1 VGRERL
7 DFAEFYERSWGP
19 CLKAV
24 LATQASAQMAE
35 DQLAEAFA
43 RAWASWWT
51 VRRHPA
57 PRAWVV
63 RTALNVG
70 VSWWRHQRRE
80 VALGGQEG
88 SHDTDIGTG
97 GVDDGLLKALRR
109 LPLRE
114 REVVVLR
121 LVLDL
126 DTATTAR
133 QLGIAPG
140 TVRAHLARAMA
151 ALRLQVVPD
160 DPMEA
165 TKCTTATS

>member
-1 VGRERL
+1 MGHERL
-7 DFAEFYERSWGP
+7 DFAEFYEASWGP

-24 LATQASAQMAE
+24 LANQASPQAAE

-43 RAWASWWT
+43 RAWASWWS

-70 VSWWRHQRRE
+70 VSSWRRQRRE
-80 VALGGQEG
+80 VALRAQDRAHE
-88 SHDTDIGTG
+88 TDLGTG
-97 GVDDGLLKALRR
+97 GVDGGLLDALRQ

-126 DTATTAR
+126 DTATTAK

-151 ALRLQVVPD
+151 ALRLQLVPD

-165 TKCTTATS
+165 AQCTTTN

>member
-1 VGRERL
+1 
-7 DFAEFYERSWGP
+7 
-19 CLKAV
+19 
-24 LATQASAQMAE
+24 M
-35 DQLAEAFA
+35 
-43 RAWASWWT
+43 
-51 VRRHPA
+51 
-57 PRAWVV
+57 V

-80 VALGGQEG
+80 VALGGQDRA
-88 SHDTDIGTG
+88 HDIDMRTG
-97 GVDDGLLKALRR
+97 GVDDGLLNALRH

-114 REVVVLR
+114 REVVMLR

-140 TVRAHLARAMA
+140 TVRAHLARATA
-151 ALRLQVVPD
+151 ALRLQLVPD

-165 TKCTTATS
+165 TQCTTATN

>member
-1 VGRERL
+1 MGPERL
-7 DFAEFYERSWGP
+7 DFAEFYETSWDP

-24 LATQASAQMAE
+24 LASQASPQTAE

-43 RAWASWWT
+43 RAWASWRS
-51 VRRHPA
+51 VRTHPA

-70 VSWWRHQRRE
+70 VSWWRHRRRE
-80 VALGGQEG
+80 VALGGQDCA
-88 SHDTDIGTG
+88 HDTDMGTG
-97 GVDDGLLKALRR
+97 GVDDGLLNALRH

-151 ALRLQVVPD
+151 ALRLQLVPD
-160 DPMEA
+160 DLMEA
-165 TKCTTATS
+165 TQCTTATN

>member
-1 VGRERL
+1 ML
-7 DFAEFYERSWGP
+7 DFAEFYEASWGP

-24 LATQASAQMAE
+24 LATQTNPQRAE

-43 RAWASWWT
+43 RAWASWWS

-70 VSWWRHQRRE
+70 TSWWRHQRRE
-80 VALGGQEG
+80 VAFGGQDRA
-88 SHDTDIGTG
+88 HDTIVSTG
-97 GVDDGLLKALRR
+97 GVDEGLLDAVRH

-126 DTATTAR
+126 DTARTAR
-133 QLGIAPG
+133 QLRIAPG

-151 ALRLQVVPD
+151 ALRLQLVTD

-165 TKCTTATS
+165 TECTTTTK

>member
-1 VGRERL
+1 VGRESL
-7 DFAEFYERSWGP
+7 DFAEFYETSWAP

-24 LATQASAQMAE
+24 MASQTTPQTAE

-43 RAWASWWT
+43 RAWASWWI

-70 VSWWRHQRRE
+70 VSSWRRRRHE
-80 VALGGQEG
+80 VALEG
-88 SHDTDIGTG
+88 KDTAQDTDMGAG
-97 GVDDGLLKALRR
+97 RVDDGLLDALRH

-114 REVVVLR
+114 REVVVFR
-121 LVLDL
+121 LLLDL

-133 QLGIAPG
+133 QMGIAPG

-151 ALRLQVVPD
+151 ALRLQLVPEN
-160 DPMEA
+160 PMEA
-165 TKCTTATS
+165 EQCATATN

>member
-1 VGRERL
+1 VGRESL
-7 DFAEFYERSWGP
+7 DFAEFYEASWDP
-19 CLKAV
+19 CFKAV
-24 LATQASAQMAE
+24 LASQTSPQAAE

-43 RAWASWWT
+43 RAWGSWRS

-80 VALGGQEG
+80 VALGGQDRA
-88 SHDTDIGTG
+88 HDTDMSTG
-97 GVDDGLLKALRR
+97 CVDDRLLNALRH

-151 ALRLQVVPD
+151 ALRFQLVPD
-160 DPMEA
+160 EPMEA
-165 TKCTTATS
+165 KKCTTATN

>member
-1 VGRERL
+1 MGREL
-7 DFAEFYERSWGP
+7 LEFAEFYQASWGP

-24 LATQASAQMAE
+24 LASQASPQIAE

-43 RAWASWWT
+43 RAWASWRS
-51 VRRHPA
+51 VSRHPA

-70 VSWWRHQRRE
+70 VSWWRLRRDE
-80 VALGGQEG
+80 VELVGQDQARTR
-88 SHDTDIGTG
+88 DTSS
-97 GVDDGLLKALRR
+97 GVDIALLNAIRR
-109 LPLRE
+109 LPSRE

-133 QLGIAPG
+133 HLGIAAG
-140 TVRAHLARAMA
+140 TVRCHLARAMA
-151 ALRLQVVPD
+151 ALRLEIIPD
-160 DPMEA
+160 EPLEVRECAA
-165 TKCTTATS
+165 TK

>member
-1 VGRERL
+1 L
-7 DFAEFYERSWGP
+7 DFAEFYEGSWGP

-24 LATQASAQMAE
+24 LASQANPQKAE
-35 DQLAEAFA
+35 DQVAEAFA
-43 RAWASWWT
+43 RAWASWWN

-70 VSWWRHQRRE
+70 VSSWRQQRRE
-80 VALGGQEG
+80 LALGGQDG
-88 SHDTDIGTG
+88 AHAYDTEMGTG
-97 GVDDGLLKALRR
+97 GVDDSLLDALRH

-121 LVLDL
+121 LLLDL

-151 ALRLQVVPD
+151 ALRLQLVPD

-165 TKCTTATS
+165 TQCTTATN

>member
-1 VGRERL
+1 MGPERL
-7 DFAEFYERSWGP
+7 DFTEFYEASWAP

-24 LATQASAQMAE
+24 LASQASPQTAE

-43 RAWASWWT
+43 RAWASWRS
-51 VRRHPA
+51 VCRHPA

-70 VSWWRHQRRE
+70 VSWWRNQRRE
-80 VALGGQEG
+80 VELRGQDRTL
-88 SHDTDIGTG
+88 DTGMGTG
-97 GVDDGLLKALRR
+97 GVDDGLLNALRH

-126 DTATTAR
+126 DTATTAK

-151 ALRLQVVPD
+151 ALRLQLVPD
-160 DPMEA
+160 DLMEA
-165 TKCTTATS
+165 TQCTTATN

>member
-1 VGRERL
+1 MAPALE
-7 DFAEFYERSWGP
+7 
-19 CLKAV
+19 AV
-24 LATQASAQMAE
+24 LASQASPQAAE

-43 RAWASWWT
+43 RAWASWWS

-80 VALGGQEG
+80 VALGGQDRAY
-88 SHDTDIGTG
+88 DTDMGAG
-97 GVDDGLLKALRR
+97 GVDDGLLSALRH

-140 TVRAHLARAMA
+140 TVRAHLARATA
-151 ALRLQVVPD
+151 ALRLRLVPD

-165 TKCTTATS
+165 TQCTTATK